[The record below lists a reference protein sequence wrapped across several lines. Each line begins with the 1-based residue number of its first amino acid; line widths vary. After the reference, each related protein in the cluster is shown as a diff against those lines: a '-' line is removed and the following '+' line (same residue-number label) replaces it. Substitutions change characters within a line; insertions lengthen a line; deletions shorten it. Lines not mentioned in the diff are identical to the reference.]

1 MGENSNKKTR
11 ARKGFIIGAVLFSIL
26 LIVGIG
32 IPCIY
37 TQNQKRVEKQRIN
50 EELDDQTNQTSL
62 FGKKSVKYSKE
73 KLDEIV
79 GVELRESE
87 EEMCGYSCMEY
98 WNNRNT
104 PTKFDDLRFYVF
116 ENQKAAKK
124 ALKKIKK
131 NSFREITDEGDGFVR
146 GWLKGVIDADVEMY
160 YYQHGNLIVA
170 VSTTC
175 VDESPRDMNDTSSP
189 VIGGGEEAEELI
201 RLITENF

>member
-1 MGENSNKKTR
+1 MGENSNKKIR
-11 ARKGFIIGAVLFSIL
+11 ARKGFIIGAVLFLSL
-26 LIVGIG
+26 LFVGVGIL
-32 IPCIY
+32 CIY
-37 TQNQKRVEKQRIN
+37 TQNQKRMEVQRIN
-50 EELDDQTNQTSL
+50 GQLDDQTEQIHF
-62 FGKKSVKYSKE
+62 FGRSHVEYSKE

-104 PTKFDDLRFYVF
+104 PTKFDDLRFFVF

-124 ALKKIKK
+124 VLKKIKK

-175 VDESPRDMNDTSSP
+175 VDESPRDRNDTSSP
-189 VIGGGEEAEELI
+189 VIGGGEEAENLI
-201 RLITENF
+201 RLIKENF

>member
-1 MGENSNKKTR
+1 MGKDSNKKTR
-11 ARKGFIIGAVLFSIL
+11 ARKGFIIGAVLFLIL
-26 LIVGIG
+26 LFVGIG

-124 ALKKIKK
+124 VLKKIKQ
-131 NSFREITDEGDGFVR
+131 NSFREITDEGDGFVSS
-146 GWLKGVIDADVEMY
+146 
-160 YYQHGNLIVA
+160 HGGLVSRRLAKLERRVA
-170 VSTTC
+170 QTV
-175 VDESPRDMNDTSSP
+175 
-189 VIGGGEEAEELI
+189 AEWEQGRRVFYLFTFF
-201 RLITENF
+201 LFYF